1 MSSNNRPISG
11 RQIAAARELLD
22 ITQRDL
28 VEALGINGTTLARIE
43 SAKHRT
49 RESQVLTLIVRELER
64 RGIEFINGRG
74 VILKKPGQDSPTEQ
88 ESAGD

>member
-28 VEALGINGTTLARIE
+28 VEALGINATTLARIE

-74 VILKKPGQDSPTEQ
+74 VILRKPGQESPTEL
-88 ESAGD
+88 ETAGE